1 LLIMGKKV
9 NPNIIRVPKYKT
21 WPYLWHSSYNYT
33 SVLLQDIF
41 IRKYL
46 RHHFRQYKTIVAS
59 CVIKR
64 SLTRLFIHV
73 FLFNLNYSL
82 NYQFKPYMFIRSYKL
97 FRTLLDVDVPRLS
110 YNISKMYNVGKVHF
124 FFKFIKGQKPNFLTV
139 ALTADPVILGTYFVR
154 KYTHMYAFKHILKTF
169 KGLYGSL
176 VQANF
181 NLKGL
186 RVQVSGPVGAPRN
199 RMSKRIVKN
208 FFGTTPLQTFCSLI
222 AYSVK
227 TRSLSEGVVTAK
239 FWLYKKF
246 PLADLINNKRLF
258 LLVKNMLRTRRLK
271 RPHFLRR
278 LKQSTFV
285 PRKAIKDNQSEIA
298 ISEIRNQPSY
308 ITSRKAIKKWRKVW
322 RVKNAK
328 TTKLYKPWSE
338 YPGVP
343 FCFYYDVF

>member
-124 FFKFIKGQKPNFLTV
+124 FFNSLKAKNLI
-139 ALTADPVILGTYFVR
+139 FV
-154 KYTHMYAFKHILKTF
+154 L
-169 KGLYGSL
+169 LL
-176 VQANF
+176 
-181 NLKGL
+181 LL
-186 RVQVSGPVGAPRN
+186 R
-199 RMSKRIVKN
+199 
-208 FFGTTPLQTFCSLI
+208 TL
-222 AYSVK
+222 
-227 TRSLSEGVVTAK
+227 
-239 FWLYKKF
+239 
-246 PLADLINNKRLF
+246 LF
-258 LLVKNMLRTRRLK
+258 LVLILLENIHTCMRLN
-271 RPHFLRR
+271 
-278 LKQSTFV
+278 TF
-285 PRKAIKDNQSEIA
+285 
-298 ISEIRNQPSY
+298 
-308 ITSRKAIKKWRKVW
+308 
-322 RVKNAK
+322 
-328 TTKLYKPWSE
+328 
-338 YPGVP
+338 
-343 FCFYYDVF
+343 